1 MRRSGEGGQA
11 ASGAWGVDPLASPT
25 AGTPTGR
32 PASGPRGERPTPAR
46 PTAARPSAEQVVGQ
60 AAFSRYQASLARLRP
75 RDQLAIR
82 ARIELRQPYGTLAE
96 SLGVASA
103 AAARAVVTRAL
114 VRLVEE
120 MSS

>member
-1 MRRSGEGGQA
+1 MRRSGESGQA
-11 ASGAWGVDPLASPT
+11 ASAAE
-25 AGTPTGR
+25 TPAGR
-32 PASGPRGERPTPAR
+32 PASGPLGERPTPAR
-46 PTAARPSAEQVVGQ
+46 PTAARPSTEQVVGHT
-60 AAFSRYQASLARLRP
+60 AFSRYEASLSRLRP
-75 RDQLAIR
+75 RDQLAVR